1 LAKDSHIL
9 VENFK
14 VGQMVQ
20 FGLDFASLHPFNPY
34 LVYCSITG
42 YGQQGVYAHRAGY
55 DYAIQA
61 MSGLMAITG
70 EADGQPI
77 KVGVAIADVLTGLF
91 ACNAIQAALRHAE
104 QTGVGQAIDMALLD
118 SQIASLVNVASN
130 YLVAGV
136 EPLRYGNQH
145 ANIVPY
151 QTFEA
156 QDGEFVLACGNDKQF
171 RQVCALIG
179 KLELVDDPNFAT
191 NPARVTHRTELI
203 GLLSAVFVTRR
214 KDEWVNDLLALGV
227 PSAPINSVA
236 TALDDPNMV
245 ARGLRQTVMLNDQPL
260 AMVASPMHLMTT
272 PPSIQLPPPHLGE
285 HTDEILREMLGYSD
299 TTIATLRQNGV
310 I

>member
-1 LAKDSHIL
+1 
-9 VENFK
+9 
-14 VGQMVQ
+14 MV
-20 FGLDFASLHPFNPY
+20 SR
-34 LVYCSITG
+34 VYTPI
-42 YGQQGVYAHRAGY
+42 VRV
-55 DYAIQA
+55 
-61 MSGLMAITG
+61 MITG

-203 GLLSAVFVTRR
+203 GLLRVVFVTRR